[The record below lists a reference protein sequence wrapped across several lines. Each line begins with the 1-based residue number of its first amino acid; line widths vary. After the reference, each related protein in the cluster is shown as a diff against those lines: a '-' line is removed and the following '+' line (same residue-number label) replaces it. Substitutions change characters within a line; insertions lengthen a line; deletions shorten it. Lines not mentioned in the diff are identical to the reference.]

1 MLSIIPL
8 WEATSAQSAVIGNK
22 AASLASLHRAGFRV
36 PKGFCVT
43 TDVHKVWRN
52 NGSLCEEL
60 RAELARAFAGL
71 RAPVAVRSSSPAEDR
86 ADASFAGQY
95 QTILGVRTEDE
106 FFAALEKCWQSASSK
121 AALAYRKDQG
131 AEADVEMAVLVQELV
146 PATAAGVLFTMHPV
160 TDRVDQVVVNA
171 NFGLGESVVSGR
183 AEPDTF
189 ILDKS
194 TGKIVESKLGAKRI
208 VSQQTAAGVVEVPT
222 DNERRNVFSL
232 SEDQLRELS
241 GVARRLEA
249 TYDMPMDAEWAF
261 ERNTLHM
268 LQARPVTT
276 GAEAYYTDLLDQWSR
291 DRKLESDPDAIWGR
305 GSPLSGLPVSPLYYS
320 EMAAFFSD
328 MFPRVAELHGT
339 VPGKRKSFRYYRGFT
354 YSDVTFASVADPSG
368 AIQPIGFFSPAW
380 KSNLRLGLRFP
391 LTLAFW
397 ANIDAYYRKWYKEWL
412 PEIEARRPDYTVANP
427 VQIQS
432 FIEFI
437 EKQRRERSIFAALGV
452 AYAGHFLGLLAHLV
466 AKWAPGMP
474 EDTVGV
480 LTSGVPDSLT
490 HDENIDLGRL
500 AGLARRSKAV
510 HDAVLSRRYADLEQ
524 CADGRQFL
532 NEVDAFRRN
541 RPHRG
546 CSDRDLLQPRWGD
559 DREILLNQVNAMLS
573 VGQKVDPES
582 AHARTVAKRER
593 REREVLAKVG
603 SGPLGF
609 FRRWIFRRVMRSA
622 QRYWIH
628 RDNQRHS
635 FDRYFYELRGAY
647 RAMGDCLMRSGALSA
662 RDRIFFAGKT
672 EIYDHLAGK
681 LDGNRLRTRT
691 DWRQSWWERVK
702 ELEPPAF
709 LKGNQ
714 PYQPNAAGRKLKDG
728 DLGGMG
734 GAPGIAEGPVRLI
747 RSLAELGSVVE
758 GDILVTHAIDPAWTP
773 VFGIIAGVISEE
785 GGILSHATV
794 LGREYGL
801 PVVIGVAGATSALR
815 NGDRVEVNGTTG
827 IVHRIAKADR
837 EMARTPDSVDV

>member
-1 MLSIIPL
+1 MLSIVPL
-8 WEATSAQSAVIGNK
+8 WEATPEQTEIIGNK
-22 AASLASLHRAGFRV
+22 AAGLASLHQAGFRV
-36 PKGFCVT
+36 PKGICVT
-43 TDVHKVWRN
+43 TEVHKAWRVD
-52 NGSLCEEL
+52 GSLSAGL
-60 RAELARAFAGL
+60 RAELARAFASL
-71 RAPVAVRSSSPAEDR
+71 RVPVAVRSSSPAEDR

-95 QTILGVRTEDE
+95 QTVLGVKTEAE
-106 FFAALEKCWQSASSK
+106 FFAALEKCWRSTSST

-131 AEADVEMAVLVQELV
+131 AEIDVEMAVLVQELV
-146 PATAAGVLFTMHPV
+146 PATAAGVLFTLHPV
-160 TDRVDQVVVNA
+160 TDRVDQAVVNA

-189 ILDKS
+189 ILDKAS
-194 TGKIVESKLGAKRI
+194 GKIIESNLGTKR
-208 VSQQTAAGVVEVPT
+208 VTSQQTESGVVEVPT
-222 DNERRNVFSL
+222 DADRQQIFSL
-232 SEDQLRELS
+232 SEEQLRELS
-241 GVARRLEA
+241 EAARKLEA

-276 GAEAYYTDLLDQWSR
+276 GAEAYYTDLLDQWAR
-291 DRKLESDPDAIWGR
+291 DRKLEFDPDAVWGR

-328 MFPRVAELHGT
+328 MFPKVADLHGV

-380 KSNLRLGLRFP
+380 KSNLRLGLRYPF
-391 LTLAFW
+391 TLAFW
-397 ANIDAYYRKWYKEWL
+397 ANIDAYYRKWNSEWL
-412 PEIEARRPDYTVANP
+412 PEIVARRPDYAIADTAA
-427 VQIQS
+427 IQS

-452 AYAGHFLGLLAHLV
+452 AYAGHYLGLLAHLV
-466 AKWAPGMP
+466 SKWAPGMP
-474 EDTVGV
+474 DDTVGV
-480 LTSGVPDSLT
+480 LTSGVPNSLT
-490 HDENIDLGRL
+490 HDENIDVGRL
-500 AGLARRSKAV
+500 AGLAHRSQPVCNAI
-510 HDAVLSRRYADLEQ
+510 LSRRYADLEKS
-524 CADGRQFL
+524 AEGRKFL

-573 VGQKVDPES
+573 VGRNVDPES

-593 REREVLAKVG
+593 REQEVLEKVG
-603 SGPLGF
+603 NGPLGF
-609 FRRWIFRRVMRSA
+609 FRRGIFRCVMREA

-635 FDRYFYELRGAY
+635 FDWYFYELRRAY
-647 RAMGDCLMRSGALSA
+647 RAMGDKLVRSAALSTQ
-662 RDRIFFAGKT
+662 DHIFFAGKT
-672 EIYDHLAGK
+672 EIYDYLAGK
-681 LDGNRLRTRT
+681 LDAKRLRARA
-691 DWRQSWWERVK
+691 DWRRAWWDKVK
-702 ELEPPAF
+702 ELDPPAF
-709 LKGNQ
+709 LKGNLT
-714 PYQPNAAGRKLKDG
+714 YHPNVTGRKLNDG

-801 PVVIGVAGATSALR
+801 PVVIGVAGATSTLR
-815 NGDRVEVNGTTG
+815 DGDRVEVNGTTG
-827 IVHRIAKADR
+827 IVHRISGIDNER
-837 EMARTPDSVDV
+837 ARTADAVEA

>member
-1 MLSIIPL
+1 L
-8 WEATSAQSAVIGNK
+8 WEATPGQSAIIGNK
-22 AASLASLHRAGFRV
+22 AAGLASLHQAGFRV
-36 PKGFCVT
+36 PKGVCVT
-43 TDVHKVWRN
+43 TDVHKAWRVD
-52 NGSLCEEL
+52 GLLPAEM
-60 RAELARAFAGL
+60 RAELSRAFASL
-71 RAPVAVRSSSPAEDR
+71 RVPVAVRSSSPAEDR

-95 QTILGVRTEDE
+95 QTVLGVRTEDE
-106 FFAALEKCWQSASSK
+106 FFAALEKCWRSASST

-131 AEADVEMAVLVQELV
+131 AEVDVEMAVLVQELV
-146 PATAAGVLFTMHPV
+146 PATSAGVLFTLHPV

-189 ILDKS
+189 ILDKAS
-194 TGKIVESKLGAKRI
+194 GKIIESKLGAKRI
-208 VSQQTAAGVVEVPT
+208 TSQQTEAGVAEVPT
-222 DNERRNVFSL
+222 DVDRQQIFSL
-232 SEDQLRELS
+232 SEEQLRELS
-241 GVARRLEA
+241 EVARKLEA

-276 GAEAYYTDLLDQWSR
+276 GAEAYYTDLLDQWAR
-291 DRKLESDPDAIWGR
+291 DRKLEFDPDAVWAR

-328 MFPRVAELHGT
+328 MFPRVAELHG
-339 VPGKRKSFRYYRGFT
+339 VMPGKRKSFRYYRGFT

-380 KSNLRLGLRFP
+380 KSNLRLGLRYPF
-391 LTLAFW
+391 TLAFW
-397 ANIDAYYRKWYKEWL
+397 ANIDAYYRKWNSEWL
-412 PEIEARRPDYTVANP
+412 PEIVARRPDYAIADTAA
-427 VQIQS
+427 IRS

-452 AYAGHFLGLLAHLV
+452 AYAGHYLGLLAHLV
-466 AKWAPGMP
+466 SKWAPGMP
-474 EDTVGV
+474 DDTVGV
-480 LTSGVPDSLT
+480 LTSGVPNSLT
-490 HDENIDLGRL
+490 HDENIDVGRL
-500 AGLARRSKAV
+500 AGLAHRSQPVRNAI
-510 HDAVLSRRYADLEQ
+510 LGRRYADLEKN
-524 CADGRQFL
+524 AEGRRFL
-532 NEVDAFRRN
+532 SEADAFRRN

-582 AHARTVAKRER
+582 AHARTVAKRKR
-593 REREVLAKVG
+593 REQEVLEKVG

-609 FRRWIFRRVMRSA
+609 FRRGIFRRVMREA
-622 QRYWIH
+622 QRFWIH

-635 FDRYFYELRGAY
+635 FDWYFYELRRAY
-647 RAMGDCLMRSGALSA
+647 RAMGDRLAQSGALST
-662 RDRIFFAGKT
+662 RDHIFFAGKT
-672 EIYDHLAGK
+672 EIYDYLAGK
-681 LDGNRLRTRT
+681 LDAKRLRARA
-691 DWRQSWWERVK
+691 DWRSAWWDTVK
-702 ELEPPAF
+702 ELDPPAF
-709 LKGNQ
+709 LKGNLT
-714 PYQPNAAGRKLKDG
+714 YHPNVAGRKLSDG

-747 RSLAELGSVVE
+747 RSLSELGSVIE

-801 PVVIGVAGATSALR
+801 PVVIGVAGATSTLR

-827 IVHRIAKADR
+827 IVHRISATDNNL
-837 EMARTPDSVDV
+837 ARTADAVEA